1 MKNDYKPLILGK
13 LNGFNS
19 GNINRLSNAYYINEA
34 IKPFKLLTEDEDFSG
49 KVNPENPNQITWDNL
64 DTNIKKST
72 KGVNTLDKAKDYFKL
87 LHNKVKSLPRNVK
100 KKAFNAAIIGLGTLM
115 LSNIGK
121 TKELLSVLPLE
132 VRDEVVAIDN
142 PVMKTIKDVSTLD
155 LTDKIDPPPKPI
167 MAPSIRK
174 VSDNLVNFLKD
185 EEGSPKHKGEP
196 VLTAYDLGDGAITIG
211 YGHAER
217 KGNTNM
223 VAGRTKI
230 SKDKAEE
237 LLKKD
242 IKTASDALN
251 RILNKWE
258 ANGIKVDITQ
268 GMYDS
273 MVSLI
278 YNMGIGNFKKSQF
291 IQLVKQNKLED
302 AKKLIGKTHIT
313 YPGHKPRRKAEAEM
327 FTLP

>member
-1 MKNDYKPLILGK
+1 MRDNYKPLILEK
-13 LNGFNS
+13 LKRFDNGEV
-19 GNINRLSNAYYINEA
+19 NRLNNIYYINEA
-34 IKPFKLLTEDEDFSG
+34 IKPFKLLTEDTDFSG
-49 KVNPENPNQITWDNL
+49 NVNPDNPNQVTWDKL
-64 DTNIKKST
+64 DSNIKKST
-72 KGVNTLDKAKDYFKL
+72 QGVNTLDKAKDYFNM
-87 LHNKVKSLPRNVK
+87 LHKKVKSLPKNVK
-100 KKAFNAAIIGLGTLM
+100 KKVFNAAIIGLGTLM

-142 PVMKTIKDVSTLD
+142 PVMKTIKDVGTLD

-167 MAPSIRK
+167 TAPSIRD
-174 VSDNLVNFLKD
+174 VSDNLINFLKN
-185 EEGSPKHKGEP
+185 EEGSPKHKGEA

-217 KGNTNM
+217 KGETNM

-230 SKDKAEE
+230 SKGKAEQ

-242 IKTASDALN
+242 IKVASNALN
-251 RILNKWE
+251 RILDKWE
-258 ANGIKVDITQ
+258 ANGIKVNITQ

-278 YNMGIGNFKKSQF
+278 YNMGIGNFRKSNL

-302 AKKLIGKTHIT
+302 AKKLISKTHIT